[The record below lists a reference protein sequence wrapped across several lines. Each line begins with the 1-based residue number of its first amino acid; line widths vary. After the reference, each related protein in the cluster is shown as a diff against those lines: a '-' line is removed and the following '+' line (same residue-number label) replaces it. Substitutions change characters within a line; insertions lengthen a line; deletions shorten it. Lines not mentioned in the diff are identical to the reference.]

1 MENILIVNKND
12 LRTII
17 GEVVQEN
24 LRAFAN
30 WIQTS
35 RVDTNDSEKL
45 LTLKEAAEMLKIS
58 PTTLYR
64 LRKKGVIPVYGLE
77 SSIYFKKGD
86 ILNALKRLN

>member
-1 MENILIVNKND
+1 MENILIVNKNE

-77 SSIYFKKGD
+77 NSIYFKKSD